1 MPYTVYKIMHLLG
14 ILMLFL
20 AFGGVI
26 NHAINGGTKAT
37 NAWRLPA
44 ALTHGLG
51 LVLALV
57 GGFGLFSQARHHL
70 AVARLGAGEA
80 RHLAAVCR
88 GRRARGTVSGPGER
102 ALVALAAPR
111 SPGGLYGGREA
122 LLGAAAGCL

>member
-26 NHAINGGTKAT
+26 NHAINGGAKAT

-57 GGFGLFSQARHHL
+57 GGFGLLAKLGITWPWPGWVLVKLGIWLLFA
-70 AVARLGAGEA
+70 AVAG
-80 RHLAAVCR
+80 LAARSAVL
-88 GRRARGTVSGPGER
+88 GKGLWWFLLLLG
-102 ALVALAAPR
+102 ALAA
-111 SPGGLYGGREA
+111 YM
-122 LLGAAAGCL
+122 AGMKPF

>member
-1 MPYTVYKIMHLLG
+1 VPYTVYKIMHLLG

-37 NAWRLPA
+37 NTWRLAA

-57 GGFGLFSQARHHL
+57 GGFGLLAKLGVTWPWPGWVLVKLGIWLLFA
-70 AVARLGAGEA
+70 AVAG
-80 RHLAAVCR
+80 LAARSAVL
-88 GRRARGTVSGPGER
+88 GKGLWWLLLLLG
-102 ALVALAAPR
+102 ALAA
-111 SPGGLYGGREA
+111 YM
-122 LLGAAAGCL
+122 AGVKPF

>member
-26 NHAINGGTKAT
+26 THAINGGTKAT
-37 NAWRLPA
+37 NAWHLPA

-57 GGFGLFSQARHHL
+57 GGFGLL
-70 AVARLGAGEA
+70 AKLGITWPWPGWVLVKLGIWLLFAAVVG
-80 RHLAAVCR
+80 LAARSAVL
-88 GRRARGTVSGPGER
+88 GKGLWWLLLLLGV
-102 ALVALAAPR
+102 LAA
-111 SPGGLYGGREA
+111 YM
-122 LLGAAAGCL
+122 AGVKPF